1 MAKIGWIDLK
11 LNIFHLGNLN
21 AGKQQ
26 NMKEYVKAI
35 TNVHGLG
42 TFAMNEG
49 QALLTMIIILVG
61 ATFLLNAI
69 VIGLFQWFMRITI
82 YRKYND
88 YISHDFPPQELDN
101 IKKVLY
107 SLNIKWYTIS
117 YTETEMIEYERLFK
131 GHN

>member
-69 VIGLFQWFMRITI
+69 VIGLFQ
-82 YRKYND
+82 
-88 YISHDFPPQELDN
+88 
-101 IKKVLY
+101 
-107 SLNIKWYTIS
+107 
-117 YTETEMIEYERLFK
+117 
-131 GHN
+131 